1 MPEDTF
7 LLCQIQTAIVGGLLS
22 NTYNSFTLKNGVEEK
37 IASGTGVYYISN
49 KYLDSVSALIVIN
62 YDSFYMLGDDYRVG
76 FRVESSELYATAKI
90 GDQDINVREL
100 CKK

>member
-1 MPEDTF
+1 M
-7 LLCQIQTAIVGGLLS
+7 GGLLS

-62 YDSFYMLGDDYRVG
+62 YDSFYILGDDYRVG